1 MLVAPWIRYSTRAN
15 GPIENRAIAKLAT
28 KVKPTKDCLTLR
40 RVSIEFTEDG
50 LEAHQRIH
58 QGSGNIASMAHSEGM
73 VILQPGCDYSIGDS
87 VEVMFL

>member
-1 MLVAPWIRYSTRAN
+1 VLVAPWIRYNTQAD
-15 GPIENRAIAKLAT
+15 GPVENRAVAKLAT

-40 RVSIEFTEDG
+40 RVSIEVTDSG

-58 QGSGNIASMAHSEGM
+58 QGSGNIASIALSEGM
-73 VILQPGCDYSIGDS
+73 VILQPGCEYSIGDN